1 MKRLPCCQRKKT
13 LALNLERGPFVRA
26 IPNRSD
32 EGLTL
37 EMSAFKLFTVA
48 NLRFQLN
55 W

>member
-13 LALNLERGPFVRA
+13 LALNLELGPFVRA

-37 EMSAFKLFTVA
+37 EISAFKLFTVA
-48 NLRFQLN
+48 NLRF
-55 W
+55 